1 MNLFDDLPT
10 PKAPKILQLLQDF
23 SRDSRKNKI
32 DLGIGVY
39 KDETGITPVLK
50 TVKKAETILLAE
62 QKTKAYIGLAG
73 DPIFCDLASD
83 LVIGDV
89 VDRKRIN
96 AIQTPGGSTAL
107 RVLYDLIYDVSSSST
122 IWLPSPTWDNHA
134 PTIKAAGLKADYYRY
149 FDPQK
154 QNIDFELTMKD
165 LRNIPAGDVVLI
177 HGCCHNPTGVNFSDT
192 QWDVISELALE
203 IGFLPLVDIAYQG
216 FGAGLNE
223 DAYGVRK
230 LLSVLPE
237 LLIASS
243 SSKNFAIYRD
253 RAGVAITLSKNEKI
267 SKALGGK
274 LKNLAGTNYS
284 MPPDHGAAVVRT
296 ILSDSELK
304 TSWLSELDEMR
315 ERVHMIRR
323 DLSLELR
330 NQTNSSR
337 FDFLAEQ
344 AGMFSL
350 IGLTKDEILRLKDE
364 KAIYIVDDGRINIA
378 GLRSQDITKFAVA
391 VREII
396 SN

>member
-1 MNLFDDLPT
+1 MNLFDKLPT

-23 SRDSRKNKI
+23 AIDPRENKI

-39 KDETGITPVLK
+39 KDESGITPVLK
-50 TVKKAETILLAE
+50 SVKKAEAIILE
-62 QKTKAYIGLAG
+62 QQKTKAYIGLAG
-73 DPIFCDLASD
+73 DPIFCDLASE

-107 RVLYDLIYDVSSSST
+107 RVLYDLVSDVSPNST
-122 IWLPSPTWDNHA
+122 IWLPAPTWDNHA
-134 PTIKAAGLKADYYRY
+134 PTIKAAGLKANYYGY
-149 FDPQK
+149 FNPQK
-154 QNIDFELTMKD
+154 QKIDFELTMKD

-177 HGCCHNPTGVNFSDT
+177 HGCCHNPTGVNFSDA
-192 QWDVISELALE
+192 QWDSISELALDK
-203 IGFLPLVDIAYQG
+203 GFLPLVDIAYQG
-216 FGAGLNE
+216 FGIGLNE

-378 GLRSQDITKFAVA
+378 GLRSQDITKFAGA

>member
-1 MNLFDDLPT
+1 MNLFDKLPT

-23 SRDSRKNKI
+23 AIDPRENKI

-39 KDETGITPVLK
+39 KDESGITPVLK
-50 TVKKAETILLAE
+50 SVKKAEAIILE
-62 QKTKAYIGLAG
+62 QQKTKAYIGLAG
-73 DPIFCDLASD
+73 DPIFCDLASE

-107 RVLYDLIYDVSSSST
+107 RVLYDLVSDVSPNST
-122 IWLPSPTWDNHA
+122 IWLPAPTWDNHA
-134 PTIKAAGLKADYYRY
+134 PTIKAAGLKANYYRY
-149 FDPQK
+149 FNPQK
-154 QNIDFELTMKD
+154 QKIDFDLTVED

-284 MPPDHGAAVVRT
+284 MPPDHGAAVVRA
-296 ILSDSELK
+296 ILSDTKLK

>member
-23 SRDSRKNKI
+23 SIDPRENKI

-39 KDETGITPVLK
+39 KDESGITPVLK
-50 TVKKAETILLAE
+50 SVKKAEAIILE
-62 QKTKAYIGLAG
+62 QQKTKAYIGLAG
-73 DPIFCDLASD
+73 DPIFCDLASE

-107 RVLYDLIYDVSSSST
+107 RVLYDLVSDVSPNST
-122 IWLPSPTWDNHA
+122 IWLPAPTWDNHA
-134 PTIKAAGLKADYYRY
+134 PTIKAAGLKANYYRY
-149 FDPQK
+149 FNPQK
-154 QNIDFELTMKD
+154 QKIDFDLTVED

-177 HGCCHNPTGVNFSDT
+177 HGCCHNPTGVNFSDA
-192 QWDVISELALE
+192 QWDSISELALDK
-203 IGFLPLVDIAYQG
+203 GFLPLVDIAYQG
-216 FGAGLNE
+216 FGIGLNE

-253 RAGVAITLSKNEKI
+253 RAGVAITLSKNETV

-284 MPPDHGAAVVRT
+284 MPPDHGAAVVRA

>member
-1 MNLFDDLPT
+1 MNLFDKLPT

-23 SRDSRKNKI
+23 AIDPRENKI

-39 KDETGITPVLK
+39 KDESGITPVLK
-50 TVKKAETILLAE
+50 SVKKAEAIILE
-62 QKTKAYIGLAG
+62 QQKTKAYIGLAG
-73 DPIFCDLASD
+73 DPIFCDLASE

-107 RVLYDLIYDVSSSST
+107 RVLYDLVSDVSPNST
-122 IWLPSPTWDNHA
+122 IWLPAPTWDNHA
-134 PTIKAAGLKADYYRY
+134 PTIKAAGLKANYYRY
-149 FDPQK
+149 FNPQK
-154 QNIDFELTMKD
+154 QKIDFDLTVED
-165 LRNIPAGDVVLI
+165 LRNIPAGDIVLI
-177 HGCCHNPTGVNFSDT
+177 HGCCHNPTGVNFSDA
-192 QWDVISELALE
+192 QWDSISELALDK
-203 IGFLPLVDIAYQG
+203 GFLPLVDIAYQG
-216 FGAGLNE
+216 FGIGLNE

-253 RAGVAITLSKNEKI
+253 RAGVAITLSKNETV

>member
-1 MNLFDDLPT
+1 MNLFDKLPT

-23 SRDSRKNKI
+23 AIDPRENKI

-39 KDETGITPVLK
+39 KDESGITPVLK
-50 TVKKAETILLAE
+50 SVKKAEAIILE
-62 QKTKAYIGLAG
+62 QQKTKAYIGLAG
-73 DPIFCDLASD
+73 DPIFCDLSSE

-107 RVLYDLIYDVSSSST
+107 RVLYDLVSDVSPNST
-122 IWLPSPTWDNHA
+122 IWLPAPTWDNHA
-134 PTIKAAGLKADYYRY
+134 PTIKAAGLKANYYRY
-149 FDPQK
+149 FNPQK
-154 QNIDFELTMKD
+154 QKIDFDLTVED

-177 HGCCHNPTGVNFSDT
+177 HGCCHNPTGVNFSDA
-192 QWDVISELALE
+192 QWDSISELALDK
-203 IGFLPLVDIAYQG
+203 GFLPLVDIAYQG
-216 FGAGLNE
+216 FGIGLNE

-253 RAGVAITLSKNEKI
+253 RAGVAITLSKNETV

-296 ILSDSELK
+296 ILSDSELI

-378 GLRSQDITKFAVA
+378 GLRTQDITKFAGA

>member
-1 MNLFDDLPT
+1 M
-10 PKAPKILQLLQDF
+10 
-23 SRDSRKNKI
+23 
-32 DLGIGVY
+32 
-39 KDETGITPVLK
+39 
-50 TVKKAETILLAE
+50 
-62 QKTKAYIGLAG
+62 
-73 DPIFCDLASD
+73 
-83 LVIGDV
+83 
-89 VDRKRIN
+89 
-96 AIQTPGGSTAL
+96 
-107 RVLYDLIYDVSSSST
+107 LYDLIYDVSSSST

-149 FDPQK
+149 FNPQK

-192 QWDVISELALE
+192 QWNVISELALE

-284 MPPDHGAAVVRT
+284 MPPDHGAAVVRA
-296 ILSDSELK
+296 ILSDTKLK

-378 GLRSQDITKFAVA
+378 GLRSQDITKFAGA

>member
-1 MNLFDDLPT
+1 MNLFDKLPT

-23 SRDSRKNKI
+23 AIDPRENKI

-39 KDETGITPVLK
+39 KDESGITPVLK
-50 TVKKAETILLAE
+50 SVKKAEAIILE
-62 QKTKAYIGLAG
+62 QQKTKAYIGLAG
-73 DPIFCDLASD
+73 DPIFCDLASE

-107 RVLYDLIYDVSSSST
+107 RVLYDLVSDVSPNST
-122 IWLPSPTWDNHA
+122 IWLPAPTWDNHA
-134 PTIKAAGLKADYYRY
+134 PTIKAAGLKANYYRY
-149 FDPQK
+149 FNPQK
-154 QNIDFELTMKD
+154 QKIDFDLTVED
-165 LRNIPAGDVVLI
+165 LRNIPAGDIVLI
-177 HGCCHNPTGVNFSDT
+177 HGCCHNPTGVSFSDA
-192 QWDVISELALE
+192 QWDSISELALDK
-203 IGFLPLVDIAYQG
+203 GFLPLVDIAYQG
-216 FGAGLNE
+216 FGIGLNE

-253 RAGVAITLSKNEKI
+253 RAGVAITLSKNETV

>member
-1 MNLFDDLPT
+1 MNLFDEIPAA
-10 PKAPKILQLLQDF
+10 KAPKILQLLQDF
-23 SRDSRKNKI
+23 SVDPRINKM

-50 TVKKAETILLAE
+50 SVKKAEVILVE
-62 QKTKAYIGLAG
+62 QQKTKAYIGLAG
-73 DPIFCDLASD
+73 DLVFCDLASS
-83 LVIGDV
+83 LVIGEQI
-89 VDRKRIN
+89 DRKRIN

-107 RVLYDLIYDVSSSST
+107 RVLYDLVFDVSPNST
-122 IWLPSPTWDNHA
+122 IWLPSPTWDNHP
-134 PTIKAAGLKADYYRY
+134 PTIKAAGLRSNYYRY
-149 FDPQK
+149 FNPKTQS
-154 QNIDFELTMKD
+154 IDFDLTLKD
-165 LRNIPAGDVVLI
+165 LSNIPAGDVVLM
-177 HGCCHNPTGVNFSDT
+177 HGCCHNPTGANFSNA
-192 QWDVISELALE
+192 QWDIISELALKV
-203 IGFLPLVDIAYQG
+203 GFLPLVDIAYQG
-216 FGAGLNE
+216 FGDGLEE

-230 LLSVLPE
+230 LLSALPE

-253 RAGVAITLSKNEKI
+253 RAGIAITMSKSEKV

-296 ILSDSELK
+296 ILSNTKLK
-304 TSWLSELDEMR
+304 TLWLSELDEMR
-315 ERVHMIRR
+315 NRVKKIRN

-344 AGMFSL
+344 SGMFSI
-350 IGLTKDEILRLKDE
+350 IGLPKDEILRLKDE

-378 GLRSQDITKFAVA
+378 GLRSQDIASFAVA

-396 SN
+396 S

>member
-1 MNLFDDLPT
+1 MNLFDKLPT

-23 SRDSRKNKI
+23 AIDPRENKI

-39 KDETGITPVLK
+39 KDESGITPVLK
-50 TVKKAETILLAE
+50 SVKKAEAIILE
-62 QKTKAYIGLAG
+62 QQKTKAYIGLAG
-73 DPIFCDLASD
+73 DPIFCDLASE

-107 RVLYDLIYDVSSSST
+107 RVLYDLVSDVSPNST
-122 IWLPSPTWDNHA
+122 IWLPAPTWDNHA
-134 PTIKAAGLKADYYRY
+134 PTIKAAGLKANYYRY
-149 FDPQK
+149 FNPQK
-154 QNIDFELTMKD
+154 QKIDFDLTVED

-177 HGCCHNPTGVNFSDT
+177 HGCCHNPTGVNFSDA
-192 QWDVISELALE
+192 QWDSISELALDK
-203 IGFLPLVDIAYQG
+203 GFLPLVDIAYQG
-216 FGAGLNE
+216 FGIGLNE

-253 RAGVAITLSKNEKI
+253 RAGVAITLSKNETV

-304 TSWLSELDEMR
+304 TSWLRELDEMR
-315 ERVHMIRR
+315 DRVHMIRR

-378 GLRSQDITKFAVA
+378 GLRTQDITKFAGA

>member
-1 MNLFDDLPT
+1 M
-10 PKAPKILQLLQDF
+10 
-23 SRDSRKNKI
+23 
-32 DLGIGVY
+32 
-39 KDETGITPVLK
+39 
-50 TVKKAETILLAE
+50 
-62 QKTKAYIGLAG
+62 AG
-73 DPIFCDLASD
+73 DPIFCDLASE

-107 RVLYDLIYDVSSSST
+107 RVLYDLVSDVSPNST
-122 IWLPSPTWDNHA
+122 IWLPAPTWDNHA
-134 PTIKAAGLKADYYRY
+134 PTIKAAGLKANYYRY
-149 FDPQK
+149 FNPQK
-154 QNIDFELTMKD
+154 QKIDFDLTVED
-165 LRNIPAGDVVLI
+165 LRNIPAGDIVLI
-177 HGCCHNPTGVNFSDT
+177 HGCCHNPTGVNFSDA
-192 QWDVISELALE
+192 QWDSISELALDK
-203 IGFLPLVDIAYQG
+203 GFLPLVDIAYQG
-216 FGAGLNE
+216 FGIGLNE

-253 RAGVAITLSKNEKI
+253 RAGVAITLSKNETV

>member
-1 MNLFDDLPT
+1 MNLFDKISAA
-10 PKAPKILQLLQDF
+10 KAPKILQLLQDF
-23 SRDSRKNKI
+23 LVDSRENKM

-50 TVKKAETILLAE
+50 SVKKAEVILVE
-62 QKTKAYIGLAG
+62 QQKTKAYIGLAG
-73 DPIFCDLASD
+73 DLVFCDLASS
-83 LVIGDV
+83 LVIGEQI
-89 VDRKRIN
+89 DRKRIN

-107 RVLYDLIYDVSSSST
+107 RVLYDLVFDVSPNST
-122 IWLPSPTWDNHA
+122 IWLPSPTWDNHP
-134 PTIKAAGLKADYYRY
+134 PTIKAAGLRSDYYRY
-149 FDPQK
+149 FNPETQS
-154 QNIDFELTMKD
+154 IDFDLTLKD
-165 LRNIPAGDVVLI
+165 LSNIPAGDVVLM
-177 HGCCHNPTGVNFSDT
+177 HGCCHNPTGANFSNA
-192 QWDVISELALE
+192 QWDIISELALKV
-203 IGFLPLVDIAYQG
+203 GFLPLVDIAYQG
-216 FGAGLNE
+216 FGAGLEE

-230 LLSVLPE
+230 LLSALPE

-253 RAGVAITLSKNEKI
+253 RAGIAITMSKNEKV

-296 ILSDSELK
+296 ILSDIELK
-304 TSWLSELDEMR
+304 TLWLSELDEMR
-315 ERVHMIRR
+315 NRVKKIRN

-344 AGMFSL
+344 SGMFSI
-350 IGLTKDEILRLKDE
+350 IGLSKDEILRLKED

-378 GLRSQDITKFAVA
+378 GLRSQDIANFAVA
-391 VREII
+391 LREII
-396 SN
+396 S

>member
-1 MNLFDDLPT
+1 MNLFDKLPT

-23 SRDSRKNKI
+23 AIDPRENKI

-39 KDETGITPVLK
+39 KDESGITPVLK
-50 TVKKAETILLAE
+50 SVKKAEAIILE
-62 QKTKAYIGLAG
+62 QQKTKAYIGLAG
-73 DPIFCDLASD
+73 DPIFCDVASE

-107 RVLYDLIYDVSSSST
+107 RVLYDLVSDVSPNST
-122 IWLPSPTWDNHA
+122 IWLPAPTWDNHA
-134 PTIKAAGLKADYYRY
+134 PTIKATGLKANYYRY
-149 FDPQK
+149 FNPQK
-154 QNIDFELTMKD
+154 QKIDFDLTVED

-177 HGCCHNPTGVNFSDT
+177 HGCCHNPTGVNFSDA
-192 QWDVISELALE
+192 QWDSISELALDK
-203 IGFLPLVDIAYQG
+203 GFLPLVDIAYQG
-216 FGAGLNE
+216 FGIGLNE

-253 RAGVAITLSKNEKI
+253 RAGVAITLSKNETV

-378 GLRSQDITKFAVA
+378 GLRSQDISKFAGA

>member
-1 MNLFDDLPT
+1 MNLFDKLPT

-23 SRDSRKNKI
+23 AIDPRENKI

-39 KDETGITPVLK
+39 KDESGITPVLK
-50 TVKKAETILLAE
+50 SVKKAEAIILE
-62 QKTKAYIGLAG
+62 QQKTKAYIGLAG
-73 DPIFCDLASD
+73 DPIFCDLASE

-107 RVLYDLIYDVSSSST
+107 RVLYDLVSDVSPNST
-122 IWLPSPTWDNHA
+122 IWLPAPTWDNHA
-134 PTIKAAGLKADYYRY
+134 PTIKAAGLKANYYRY
-149 FDPQK
+149 FNPQK
-154 QNIDFELTMKD
+154 QKIDFDLTVED

-177 HGCCHNPTGVNFSDT
+177 HGCCHNPTGVNFSDA
-192 QWDVISELALE
+192 QWDSISELALDK
-203 IGFLPLVDIAYQG
+203 GFLPLVDIAYQG
-216 FGAGLNE
+216 FGIGLNE

-253 RAGVAITLSKNEKI
+253 RAGVAITLSKNETV

-378 GLRSQDITKFAVA
+378 GLRSQDITKFAGA

>member
-1 MNLFDDLPT
+1 MNLFDKLPT

-23 SRDSRKNKI
+23 AIDPRENKI

-39 KDETGITPVLK
+39 KDESGITPVLK
-50 TVKKAETILLAE
+50 SVKKAEAIILE
-62 QKTKAYIGLAG
+62 QQKTKAYIGLAG
-73 DPIFCDLASD
+73 DPIFCDLASE

-107 RVLYDLIYDVSSSST
+107 RVLYDLVSDVSPNST
-122 IWLPSPTWDNHA
+122 IWLPAPTWDNHA
-134 PTIKAAGLKADYYRY
+134 PTIKAAGLKANYYRY
-149 FDPQK
+149 FNPQK
-154 QNIDFELTMKD
+154 QKIDFDLTVED

-177 HGCCHNPTGVNFSDT
+177 HGCCHNPTGVNFSDA
-192 QWDVISELALE
+192 QWDSISELALDK
-203 IGFLPLVDIAYQG
+203 GFLPLVDIAYQG
-216 FGAGLNE
+216 FGIGLNE

-253 RAGVAITLSKNEKI
+253 RAGVAITLSKNETV

-304 TSWLSELDEMR
+304 TSWLRELDEMR
-315 ERVHMIRR
+315 DRVPMIRR

-378 GLRSQDITKFAVA
+378 GLRTQDITKFAGA

>member
-1 MNLFDDLPT
+1 MNLFDKLPT

-23 SRDSRKNKI
+23 AIDPRENKI

-39 KDETGITPVLK
+39 KDESGITPVLK
-50 TVKKAETILLAE
+50 SVKKAEAIILE
-62 QKTKAYIGLAG
+62 QQKTKAYIGLAG
-73 DPIFCDLASD
+73 DPIFCDLASE

-107 RVLYDLIYDVSSSST
+107 RVLYDLVSDVSPNST
-122 IWLPSPTWDNHA
+122 IWLPAPTWDNHA
-134 PTIKAAGLKADYYRY
+134 PTIKAAGLKANYYRY
-149 FDPQK
+149 FNPQK
-154 QNIDFELTMKD
+154 QKIDFDLTVED

-177 HGCCHNPTGVNFSDT
+177 HGCCHNPTGVNFSDA
-192 QWDVISELALE
+192 QWDSISELALDK
-203 IGFLPLVDIAYQG
+203 GFLPLVDIAYQG
-216 FGAGLNE
+216 FGIGLNE

-253 RAGVAITLSKNEKI
+253 RAGVAITLSKNETV

-284 MPPDHGAAVVRT
+284 MPPDHGAAVVRA

>member
-1 MNLFDDLPT
+1 MNLFDKISAA
-10 PKAPKILQLLQDF
+10 KAPKILQLLQDF
-23 SRDSRKNKI
+23 LVDPRENKM

-50 TVKKAETILLAE
+50 SVKKAEVILVE
-62 QKTKAYIGLAG
+62 QQKTKAYIGLAG
-73 DPIFCDLASD
+73 DLVFCDLASS
-83 LVIGDV
+83 LVIGEQI
-89 VDRKRIN
+89 DRKRIN

-107 RVLYDLIYDVSSSST
+107 RVLYDLVFDVSPNST
-122 IWLPSPTWDNHA
+122 IWLPSPTWDNHP
-134 PTIKAAGLKADYYRY
+134 PTIKAAGLRSDYYRY
-149 FDPQK
+149 FNPETQS
-154 QNIDFELTMKD
+154 IDFDLTLKD
-165 LRNIPAGDVVLI
+165 LSNIPAGDVVLM
-177 HGCCHNPTGVNFSDT
+177 HGCCHNPTGANFSNA
-192 QWDVISELALE
+192 QWDIISELALKV
-203 IGFLPLVDIAYQG
+203 GFLPLVDIAYQG
-216 FGAGLNE
+216 FGVGLEE

-230 LLSVLPE
+230 LLSALPE

-253 RAGVAITLSKNEKI
+253 RAGIAITMSKNEKV

-296 ILSDSELK
+296 ILSDIELK
-304 TSWLSELDEMR
+304 TLWLSELDEMR
-315 ERVHMIRR
+315 NRVKKIRN

-344 AGMFSL
+344 SGMFSI
-350 IGLTKDEILRLKDE
+350 IGLSKDEILRLKED

-378 GLRSQDITKFAVA
+378 GLRSQDIANFAVA
-391 VREII
+391 LREII
-396 SN
+396 S

>member
-1 MNLFDDLPT
+1 MNLFDKISAA
-10 PKAPKILQLLQDF
+10 KAPKILQLLQDF
-23 SRDSRKNKI
+23 LVDSRENKM

-50 TVKKAETILLAE
+50 SVKKAEVILVE
-62 QKTKAYIGLAG
+62 QQKTKAYIGLAG
-73 DPIFCDLASD
+73 DLVFCDLASS
-83 LVIGDV
+83 LVIGEQI
-89 VDRKRIN
+89 DRKRIN

-107 RVLYDLIYDVSSSST
+107 RVLYDLVFDVSPNST
-122 IWLPSPTWDNHA
+122 IWLPSPTWDNHP
-134 PTIKAAGLKADYYRY
+134 PTIKAAGLRSDYYRY
-149 FDPQK
+149 FNPETQS
-154 QNIDFELTMKD
+154 IDFDLTLKD
-165 LRNIPAGDVVLI
+165 LSNIPAGDVVLM
-177 HGCCHNPTGVNFSDT
+177 HGCCHNPTGANFSNA
-192 QWDVISELALE
+192 QWDIISELALKV
-203 IGFLPLVDIAYQG
+203 GFLPLVDIAYQG
-216 FGAGLNE
+216 FGVGLEE

-230 LLSVLPE
+230 LLSALPE

-253 RAGVAITLSKNEKI
+253 RAGIAITMSKNEKV

-296 ILSDSELK
+296 ILSDIELK
-304 TSWLSELDEMR
+304 TLWLSELDEMR
-315 ERVHMIRR
+315 NRVKKIRN

-344 AGMFSL
+344 SGMFSI
-350 IGLTKDEILRLKDE
+350 IGLSKDEILRLKED

-378 GLRSQDITKFAVA
+378 GLRSQDIANFAVA
-391 VREII
+391 LREII
-396 SN
+396 S

>member
-1 MNLFDDLPT
+1 MNLFDKLPT

-23 SRDSRKNKI
+23 AIDPRENKI

-39 KDETGITPVLK
+39 KDESGITPVLK
-50 TVKKAETILLAE
+50 SVKKAEAIILE
-62 QKTKAYIGLAG
+62 QQKTKAYIGLAG
-73 DPIFCDLASD
+73 DPIFCDLASE

-107 RVLYDLIYDVSSSST
+107 RVLYDLVSDVSPNST
-122 IWLPSPTWDNHA
+122 IWLPAPTWDNHA
-134 PTIKAAGLKADYYRY
+134 PTIKAAGLKANYYRY
-149 FDPQK
+149 FNPQK
-154 QNIDFELTMKD
+154 QKIDFDLTVED

-177 HGCCHNPTGVNFSDT
+177 HGCCHNPTGVNFSDA
-192 QWDVISELALE
+192 QWDSISELALDK
-203 IGFLPLVDIAYQG
+203 GFLPLVDIAYQG
-216 FGAGLNE
+216 FGIGLNE

-253 RAGVAITLSKNEKI
+253 RAGVAITLSKNETV

-284 MPPDHGAAVVRT
+284 MPPDHGAAVVRA

-378 GLRSQDITKFAVA
+378 GLRTQDITKFAGA

>member
-1 MNLFDDLPT
+1 MNLFDKLPT

-23 SRDSRKNKI
+23 AIDPRENKI

-39 KDETGITPVLK
+39 KDESGITPVLK
-50 TVKKAETILLAE
+50 SVKKAEAIILE
-62 QKTKAYIGLAG
+62 QQKTKAYIGLAG
-73 DPIFCDLASD
+73 DPIFCDLASE

-107 RVLYDLIYDVSSSST
+107 RVLYDLVSDVSPNST
-122 IWLPSPTWDNHA
+122 IWLPAPTWDNHA
-134 PTIKAAGLKADYYRY
+134 PTIKAAGLKANYYRY
-149 FDPQK
+149 FNPQK
-154 QNIDFELTMKD
+154 QKIDFDLTVED

-177 HGCCHNPTGVNFSDT
+177 HGCCHNPTGVNFSDA
-192 QWDVISELALE
+192 QWDSISELALDK
-203 IGFLPLVDIAYQG
+203 GFLPLVDIAYQG
-216 FGAGLNE
+216 FGIGLNE

-253 RAGVAITLSKNEKI
+253 RAGVAITLSKNETV

-391 VREII
+391 VRDII

>member
-1 MNLFDDLPT
+1 MNLFDKLPT

-23 SRDSRKNKI
+23 AIDPRENKI

-39 KDETGITPVLK
+39 KDESGITPVLK
-50 TVKKAETILLAE
+50 SVKKAEAIILE
-62 QKTKAYIGLAG
+62 QQKTKAYIGLAG
-73 DPIFCDLASD
+73 DPIFCDLASE

-107 RVLYDLIYDVSSSST
+107 RVLYDLVSDVSPNST
-122 IWLPSPTWDNHA
+122 IWLPAPTWDNHA
-134 PTIKAAGLKADYYRY
+134 PTIKAAGLKANYYRY
-149 FDPQK
+149 FNPQK
-154 QNIDFELTMKD
+154 QKIDFDLTVED

-177 HGCCHNPTGVNFSDT
+177 HGCCHNPTGVNFSDA
-192 QWDVISELALE
+192 QWDSISELALDK
-203 IGFLPLVDIAYQG
+203 GFLPLVDIAYQG
-216 FGAGLNE
+216 FGIGLNE

-253 RAGVAITLSKNEKI
+253 RAGVAITLSKNETV

-284 MPPDHGAAVVRT
+284 MPPDHGAAVVRA
-296 ILSDSELK
+296 ILSDTKLK

-378 GLRSQDITKFAVA
+378 GLRSQDITKFAGA

>member
-23 SRDSRKNKI
+23 SRDSRENKI

-50 TVKKAETILLAE
+50 TVKKAETILLEE

-304 TSWLSELDEMR
+304 TSWLRELDEMR
-315 ERVHMIRR
+315 DRVHMIRR

>member
-1 MNLFDDLPT
+1 MNLFDKLPT

-23 SRDSRKNKI
+23 AIDPRENKI

-39 KDETGITPVLK
+39 KDESGITPVLK
-50 TVKKAETILLAE
+50 SVKKAEAIILE
-62 QKTKAYIGLAG
+62 QQKTKAYIGLAG
-73 DPIFCDLASD
+73 DPIFCDLASE

-107 RVLYDLIYDVSSSST
+107 RVLYDLVSDVSPNST
-122 IWLPSPTWDNHA
+122 IWLPAPTWDNHA
-134 PTIKAAGLKADYYRY
+134 PTIKAAGLKANYYRY
-149 FDPQK
+149 FNPQK
-154 QNIDFELTMKD
+154 QKIDCDLTVEE
-165 LRNIPAGDVVLI
+165 LRNIPAGEVVLI
-177 HGCCHNPTGVNFSDT
+177 HGCCHNPTGVNFSDA
-192 QWDVISELALE
+192 QWDSISELALDK
-203 IGFLPLVDIAYQG
+203 GFLPLVDIAYQG
-216 FGAGLNE
+216 FGIGLNE

-253 RAGVAITLSKNEKI
+253 RAGVAITLSKNETV

>member
-1 MNLFDDLPT
+1 MNLFDKLPT

-23 SRDSRKNKI
+23 AIDPRENKI

-39 KDETGITPVLK
+39 KDESGITPVLK
-50 TVKKAETILLAE
+50 SVKKAEAIILE
-62 QKTKAYIGLAG
+62 QQKTKAYIGLAG
-73 DPIFCDLASD
+73 DPIFCDLASE

-107 RVLYDLIYDVSSSST
+107 RVLYDLVSDVSPNST
-122 IWLPSPTWDNHA
+122 IWLPAPTWDNHA
-134 PTIKAAGLKADYYRY
+134 PTIKATGLKANYYRY
-149 FDPQK
+149 FNPQK
-154 QNIDFELTMKD
+154 QKIDFDLTVED

-177 HGCCHNPTGVNFSDT
+177 HGCCHNPTGVNFSDA
-192 QWDVISELALE
+192 QWDSISELALDK
-203 IGFLPLVDIAYQG
+203 GFLPLVDIAYQG
-216 FGAGLNE
+216 FGIGLNE

-253 RAGVAITLSKNEKI
+253 RAGVAITLSKNETV

-350 IGLTKDEILRLKDE
+350 FGLTKDEILRLKDE

-378 GLRSQDITKFAVA
+378 GLRTQDITKFAGA

>member
-1 MNLFDDLPT
+1 MNLFDEIPAA
-10 PKAPKILQLLQDF
+10 KAPKILQLLQDF
-23 SRDSRKNKI
+23 SVDPRINKM

-50 TVKKAETILLAE
+50 SVKKAEVILVE
-62 QKTKAYIGLAG
+62 QQKTKAYIGLAG
-73 DPIFCDLASD
+73 DLVFCDLASN
-83 LVIGDV
+83 LVIGEKI
-89 VDRKRIN
+89 DRKRIN

-107 RVLYDLIYDVSSSST
+107 RVLYDLVFDVSPNST
-122 IWLPSPTWDNHA
+122 IWLPSPTWDNHP
-134 PTIKAAGLKADYYRY
+134 PTIKAAGLRSDYYRY
-149 FDPQK
+149 FNPKTQS
-154 QNIDFELTMKD
+154 IDFDLTLKD
-165 LRNIPAGDVVLI
+165 LSNIPAGDVVLM
-177 HGCCHNPTGVNFSDT
+177 HGCCHNPTGANFSNA
-192 QWDVISELALE
+192 QWDIISELSLKV
-203 IGFLPLVDIAYQG
+203 GFLPLVDIAYQG
-216 FGAGLNE
+216 FGDGLEE

-230 LLSVLPE
+230 LLSALPE

-253 RAGVAITLSKNEKI
+253 RAGIAITMSKSEKV

-296 ILSDSELK
+296 ILSDTKLK
-304 TSWLSELDEMR
+304 TLWLSELDEMR
-315 ERVHMIRR
+315 NRVKKIRN

-344 AGMFSL
+344 SGMFSI
-350 IGLTKDEILRLKDE
+350 IGLSKDEILRLKDE

-378 GLRSQDITKFAVA
+378 GLRSQDIASFAIA

-396 SN
+396 S

>member
-1 MNLFDDLPT
+1 MNLFDKLPT

-23 SRDSRKNKI
+23 AIDPRENKI

-39 KDETGITPVLK
+39 KDESGITPVLK
-50 TVKKAETILLAE
+50 SVKKAEAIILE
-62 QKTKAYIGLAG
+62 QQKTKAYIGLAG
-73 DPIFCDLASD
+73 DPIFCDLASE

-107 RVLYDLIYDVSSSST
+107 RVLYDLVSDVSPNST
-122 IWLPSPTWDNHA
+122 IWLPAPTWDNHA
-134 PTIKAAGLKADYYRY
+134 PTIKAAGLKANYYRY
-149 FDPQK
+149 FNPQK
-154 QNIDFELTMKD
+154 QKIDFDLTVED

-177 HGCCHNPTGVNFSDT
+177 HGCCHNPTGVNFSDA
-192 QWDVISELALE
+192 QWDSISELALDK
-203 IGFLPLVDIAYQG
+203 GFLPLVDIAYQG
-216 FGAGLNE
+216 IGIGLNE

-253 RAGVAITLSKNEKI
+253 RAGVAITLSKNETV

>member
-1 MNLFDDLPT
+1 MNLFDKISAA
-10 PKAPKILQLLQDF
+10 KAPKILQLLQDF
-23 SRDSRKNKI
+23 LVDSRENKM

-50 TVKKAETILLAE
+50 SVKKAEVILVE
-62 QKTKAYIGLAG
+62 QQKTKAYIGLAG
-73 DPIFCDLASD
+73 DLVFCDLASS
-83 LVIGDV
+83 LVIGEQI
-89 VDRKRIN
+89 DRKRIN

-107 RVLYDLIYDVSSSST
+107 RVLYDLVFDVSPNST
-122 IWLPSPTWDNHA
+122 IWLPSPTWDNHP
-134 PTIKAAGLKADYYRY
+134 PTIKAAGLRSDYYRY
-149 FDPQK
+149 FNPETQS
-154 QNIDFELTMKD
+154 IDFDLTLKD
-165 LRNIPAGDVVLI
+165 LSNIPAGDVVLM
-177 HGCCHNPTGVNFSDT
+177 HGCCHNPTGANFSNA
-192 QWDVISELALE
+192 QWDIISELALKV
-203 IGFLPLVDIAYQG
+203 GFLPLVDIAYQG
-216 FGAGLNE
+216 FGVGLEE

-230 LLSVLPE
+230 LLSALPE

-253 RAGVAITLSKNEKI
+253 RAGIAITMSKNEKV

-296 ILSDSELK
+296 ILSDIELK
-304 TSWLSELDEMR
+304 TLWLSELDEMR
-315 ERVHMIRR
+315 NRVKKNRN

-344 AGMFSL
+344 SGMFSI
-350 IGLTKDEILRLKDE
+350 IGLSKDEILRLKED

-378 GLRSQDITKFAVA
+378 GLRSQDIANFAVA
-391 VREII
+391 LREII
-396 SN
+396 S

>member
-1 MNLFDDLPT
+1 MNLFDKLPT

-23 SRDSRKNKI
+23 AIDPRENKI

-39 KDETGITPVLK
+39 KDESGITPVLK
-50 TVKKAETILLAE
+50 SVKKAEAIILE
-62 QKTKAYIGLAG
+62 QQKTKAYIGLAG
-73 DPIFCDLASD
+73 DPIFCDLASE

-107 RVLYDLIYDVSSSST
+107 RVLYDLVSDVSPNST
-122 IWLPSPTWDNHA
+122 IWLPAPTWDNHA
-134 PTIKAAGLKADYYRY
+134 PTIKAAGLKANYYRY
-149 FDPQK
+149 FNPQK
-154 QNIDFELTMKD
+154 QKIDFDLTVED

-177 HGCCHNPTGVNFSDT
+177 HGCCHNPTGVNFSDA
-192 QWDVISELALE
+192 QWDSISELALDK
-203 IGFLPLVDIAYQG
+203 GFLPLVDIAYQG
-216 FGAGLNE
+216 FGIGLNE

-253 RAGVAITLSKNEKI
+253 RAGVAITLSKNETV

-284 MPPDHGAAVVRT
+284 MPPDHGAAVVRA
-296 ILSDSELK
+296 ILSDTKLK

>member
-1 MNLFDDLPT
+1 M
-10 PKAPKILQLLQDF
+10 
-23 SRDSRKNKI
+23 
-32 DLGIGVY
+32 
-39 KDETGITPVLK
+39 E
-50 TVKKAETILLAE
+50 
-62 QKTKAYIGLAG
+62 
-73 DPIFCDLASD
+73 
-83 LVIGDV
+83 
-89 VDRKRIN
+89 
-96 AIQTPGGSTAL
+96 
-107 RVLYDLIYDVSSSST
+107 
-122 IWLPSPTWDNHA
+122 
-134 PTIKAAGLKADYYRY
+134 
-149 FDPQK
+149 
-154 QNIDFELTMKD
+154 D

-177 HGCCHNPTGVNFSDT
+177 HGCCHNPTGVNFSDA
-192 QWDVISELALE
+192 QWDSISELALDK
-203 IGFLPLVDIAYQG
+203 GFLPLVDIAYQG
-216 FGAGLNE
+216 FGIGLNE

-253 RAGVAITLSKNEKI
+253 RAGVAITLSKNETV

-378 GLRSQDITKFAVA
+378 GLRTQDITKFAGA

>member
-1 MNLFDDLPT
+1 MNLFDKLPT

-23 SRDSRKNKI
+23 AIDPRENKI

-39 KDETGITPVLK
+39 KDESGITPVLK
-50 TVKKAETILLAE
+50 SVKKAEAIILE
-62 QKTKAYIGLAG
+62 QQKTKAYIGLAG
-73 DPIFCDLASD
+73 DPIFCDLASE

-107 RVLYDLIYDVSSSST
+107 RVLYDLVSDVSPNST
-122 IWLPSPTWDNHA
+122 IWLPAPTWDNHA
-134 PTIKAAGLKADYYRY
+134 PTIKAAGLKANYYRY
-149 FDPQK
+149 FNPQK
-154 QNIDFELTMKD
+154 QKIDFDLTAED

-177 HGCCHNPTGVNFSDT
+177 HGCCHNPTGVNFSDA
-192 QWDVISELALE
+192 QWDSISELALDK
-203 IGFLPLVDIAYQG
+203 GFLPLVDIAYQG
-216 FGAGLNE
+216 FGIGLNE

-253 RAGVAITLSKNEKI
+253 RAGVAITLSKNETV

>member
-1 MNLFDDLPT
+1 MNLFDEIPAA
-10 PKAPKILQLLQDF
+10 KAPKILQLLQDF
-23 SRDSRKNKI
+23 SVDHRINKM

-50 TVKKAETILLAE
+50 SVKKAEVILVE
-62 QKTKAYIGLAG
+62 QQKTKAYIGLAG
-73 DPIFCDLASD
+73 DLVFCDLASS
-83 LVIGDV
+83 LVIGEQI
-89 VDRKRIN
+89 DRKRIN

-107 RVLYDLIYDVSSSST
+107 RVLYDLVFDVSPNST
-122 IWLPSPTWDNHA
+122 IWLPSPTWDNHP
-134 PTIKAAGLKADYYRY
+134 PTIKAAGLQSDYYRY
-149 FDPQK
+149 FNPKTQS
-154 QNIDFELTMKD
+154 IDFDLTLKD
-165 LRNIPAGDVVLI
+165 LSNIPAGDVVLM
-177 HGCCHNPTGVNFSDT
+177 HGCCHNPTGANFSNA
-192 QWDVISELALE
+192 QWDIISELALKV
-203 IGFLPLVDIAYQG
+203 GFLPLVDIAYQG
-216 FGAGLNE
+216 FGAGLEE

-230 LLSVLPE
+230 LLSALPE

-253 RAGVAITLSKNEKI
+253 RAGIAITMSKNEKV
-267 SKALGGK
+267 SKAVGGK

-296 ILSDSELK
+296 ILSDTKLK
-304 TSWLSELDEMR
+304 TLWLSELDEMR
-315 ERVHMIRR
+315 NRVKKIRN

-344 AGMFSL
+344 SGMFSI
-350 IGLTKDEILRLKDE
+350 IGLSKDEILRLKDE

-378 GLRSQDITKFAVA
+378 GLRSQDIASFAVA

-396 SN
+396 S

>member
-1 MNLFDDLPT
+1 MNLFDKLPT

-23 SRDSRKNKI
+23 AIDPRENKI

-39 KDETGITPVLK
+39 KDESGITPVLK
-50 TVKKAETILLAE
+50 SVKKAEAIILE
-62 QKTKAYIGLAG
+62 QQKTKAYIGLAG
-73 DPIFCDLASD
+73 DPIFCDLASE

-107 RVLYDLIYDVSSSST
+107 RVLYDLVSDVSPNST
-122 IWLPSPTWDNHA
+122 IWLPAPTWDNHA
-134 PTIKAAGLKADYYRY
+134 PTIKAAGLKANYYRY
-149 FDPQK
+149 FNPQK
-154 QNIDFELTMKD
+154 QKIDFDLTVED

-177 HGCCHNPTGVNFSDT
+177 HGCCHNPTGVNFSDA
-192 QWDVISELALE
+192 QWDSISELALDK
-203 IGFLPLVDIAYQG
+203 GFLPLVDIAYQG
-216 FGAGLNE
+216 FGIGLNE

-253 RAGVAITLSKNEKI
+253 RAGVAITLSKNETV

>member
-23 SRDSRKNKI
+23 SRDSRENKI

-50 TVKKAETILLAE
+50 TVKKAETILLEE

-83 LVIGDV
+83 LVLGDV
-89 VDRKRIN
+89 IDRKRIN

-134 PTIKAAGLKADYYRY
+134 PTIKAAGLKTDYYRY

-253 RAGVAITLSKNEKI
+253 RAGVALTLSKNEKI

-304 TSWLSELDEMR
+304 TSWLCELDEMR

>member
-1 MNLFDDLPT
+1 MNLFDKLPT

-23 SRDSRKNKI
+23 AIDPRENKI

-39 KDETGITPVLK
+39 KDESGITPVLK
-50 TVKKAETILLAE
+50 SVKKAEAIILE
-62 QKTKAYIGLAG
+62 QQKTKAYIGLAG
-73 DPIFCDLASD
+73 DPIFCDLASE

-107 RVLYDLIYDVSSSST
+107 RVLYDLVSDVSPNST
-122 IWLPSPTWDNHA
+122 IWLPAPTWDNHA
-134 PTIKAAGLKADYYRY
+134 PTIKAAGLKANYYRY
-149 FDPQK
+149 FNPQK
-154 QNIDFELTMKD
+154 QKIDFDLTVED

-177 HGCCHNPTGVNFSDT
+177 HGCCHNPTGVNFSDA
-192 QWDVISELALE
+192 QWDSISELALDK
-203 IGFLPLVDIAYQG
+203 GFLPLVDIAYQG
-216 FGAGLNE
+216 FGIGLNE

-253 RAGVAITLSKNEKI
+253 RAGVAITLSKNETV

-304 TSWLSELDEMR
+304 TSWLRELDEMR
-315 ERVHMIRR
+315 DRVHMIRR

-378 GLRSQDITKFAVA
+378 GLRSQDITKFAGA

>member
-1 MNLFDDLPT
+1 M
-10 PKAPKILQLLQDF
+10 QDF
-23 SRDSRKNKI
+23 AIDPRENKI

-39 KDETGITPVLK
+39 KDESGITPVLK
-50 TVKKAETILLAE
+50 SVKKAEAIILE
-62 QKTKAYIGLAG
+62 QQKTKAYIGLAG
-73 DPIFCDLASD
+73 DPIFCDLASE

-107 RVLYDLIYDVSSSST
+107 RVLYDLVSDVSPNST
-122 IWLPSPTWDNHA
+122 IWLPAPTWDNHA
-134 PTIKAAGLKADYYRY
+134 PTIKAAGLKANYYRY
-149 FDPQK
+149 FNPQK
-154 QNIDFELTMKD
+154 QKIDFDLTVED

-177 HGCCHNPTGVNFSDT
+177 HGCCHNPTGVNFSDA
-192 QWDVISELALE
+192 QWDSISELALDK
-203 IGFLPLVDIAYQG
+203 GFLPLVDIAYQG
-216 FGAGLNE
+216 FGIGLNE

-253 RAGVAITLSKNEKI
+253 RAGVAITLSKNETV

-284 MPPDHGAAVVRT
+284 MPPDHGAAVVRA
-296 ILSDSELK
+296 ILSDTKLK